1 MENQEEA
8 TSHGNKISCGC
19 TAPFLNGGWSICEK
33 FKVIDQVTGEILF
46 QQSIA
51 KTHLNITSGKQLG
64 FSGAAFNIKDLKAAS
79 KSKASKTEKKGE
91 RSKINSKGK
100 VNFLN
105 LKSRIFSSFLNT
117 T

>member
-1 MENQEEA
+1 MEKQEEA
-8 TSHGNKISCGC
+8 TSHGNKISFGC

-51 KTHLNITSGKQLG
+51 KTHLNMTSGKHLG
-64 FSGAAFNIKDLKAAS
+64 FSGTAFNIKDLKV
-79 KSKASKTEKKGE
+79 ASKTKADKIEKKGE
-91 RSKINSKGK
+91 KSKMNSKGK

-105 LKSRIFSSFLNT
+105 L
-117 T
+117 